1 MPKYF
6 ETFMKSPRDDTR
18 NTLNDVYG
26 NVFNNSIVTF
36 AITVVFLLNVQALK
50 KKNKMKLIV
59 KIRPSFDDVSCVH

>member
-50 KKNKMKLIV
+50 KKT
-59 KIRPSFDDVSCVH
+59 R